1 MYGIERVTVLKDHTV
16 DDGPKHVKN
25 QLRKRTRVPQTKGL
39 PGAEDAVIQRTAQP
53 VSCLGM
59 SFDSEENRRE
69 FFRNELRG
77 KLPELKQME
86 GFPIGKDEDII
97 ALSDPPYYTACPN
110 PWINDFIA
118 EWEIAKDG
126 IPGRKPD
133 FQVTEPYASDVSEG
147 KNNPIY
153 NAHSYHTKVPHPAI
167 MRYILHY
174 TQPGDIVFDG
184 FAGTGMTGVAAQ
196 MCGNPDNEL
205 KHRIEIEWREMF
217 GKTPKWGPRKAIC
230 GDLSPIA
237 SFIAYNYNTP
247 VDVDE
252 FEKEANRI
260 LKEVEAECGW
270 MYETRHPETGAVGKI
285 NYVVWSDVFVCPD
298 CGGEIIFWD
307 EAVDKQAGK
316 VKDNFNCTHCHA
328 LHTKRSVSKAK
339 RTLYDKHVESD
350 SSRLS
355 ISQHDAGSTI
365 TQTKIVPVLINYTV
379 DGKRHEK
386 SPDKFDL
393 SLIQKIEGMDI
404 PYWFPTD
411 KMMNVGSKWGNTWRA
426 GVHEGITHV
435 HHFYT
440 KRNLWVM
447 ATFWDKTTNLSDN
460 RITNALKLSH
470 SSANPTLSKMRRFR
484 ADKKGGGALPG
495 TLYISSITT
504 PPNVI
509 LSISRNIDFV
519 YNGMLEIQK
528 NAPNSIVSTN
538 CSSYLPIADSS
549 VDYIFIDP
557 PFGDNLMYSELNFL
571 WESWLKVRTNNKS
584 EAIEN
589 KSQGKTILDY
599 QVIMTRCFKEYFRI
613 LKPGK
618 WMTVEFS
625 NTSAAV
631 WNGIQTAL
639 QRAGF
644 VVANVASLDKQ
655 QGSFKAVTTTTA
667 VKQDLVISCYKPSDN
682 FEHQFAD
689 NTGNTQSVRM
699 FLEEHL
705 KHLPVHFIKNQKT
718 TAIIERSPKI
728 LYDRLISLYIMRGLP
743 VPLDAADFQELLISK
758 FRERDGM
765 YFLPDQVAAYD
776 EKKAANPQFEQMAM
790 NFETE
795 RDGLEWLKIELN
807 KIPQT
812 YSDLHPKW
820 MKAIT
825 AVRKG
830 DILPELKVLLEENFI
845 QLPDGSWRTPDIHE
859 AKDREAMRNRILL
872 KEFNGYLDLAR
883 NPKGKRL
890 KDVRVEALLTGFKHC
905 WTNKD
910 FVTILTVAERIPQNI
925 LLEDEQ
931 LLMFYDIAKERG

>member
-1 MYGIERVTVLKDHTV
+1 MKDHTM

-25 QLRKRTRVPQTKGL
+25 QLRKRTRVPQPKGL
-39 PGAEDAVIQRTAQP
+39 PGAEDAGSQRTAQP
-53 VSCLGM
+53 VTCLGM
-59 SFDSEENRRE
+59 SFDSDENRRE
-69 FFRNELRG
+69 YFRNELRG

-110 PWINDFIA
+110 PWINDFVT
-118 EWEIAKDG
+118 EWEMEKDD

-217 GKTPKWGPRKAIC
+217 GKTPQWGPRKAIC

-252 FEKEANRI
+252 FEKEAKRI
-260 LKEVEAECGW
+260 LNEVEAECGW

-298 CGGEIIFWD
+298 CGGEIIFWN

-339 RTLYDKHVESD
+339 RTLYDKHVEPA

-355 ISQHDAGSTI
+355 ISQQDASANFTTSQQDAGSTI
-365 TQTKIVPVLINYTV
+365 TQTKTVPVLINYTV

-386 SPDKFDL
+386 SPDNFDL
-393 SLIQKIEGMDI
+393 ALIQKIEGMDI

-411 KMMNVGSKWGNTWRA
+411 KIQKGDKTGEPLR
-426 GVHEGITHV
+426 EGITYV
-435 HHFYT
+435 HHYYT
-440 KRNLWVM
+440 KRALYALSILYEQARRLTIAGDGHVEFFIEQ
-447 ATFWDKTTNLSDN
+447 ATLG
-460 RITNALKLSH
+460 
-470 SSANPTLSKMRRFR
+470 LSKLNRYGPTHFSQVNRY
-484 ADKKGGGALPG
+484 LSG
-495 TLYISSITT
+495 TLYVGSQVSEVSPEYILKGKLNRLLNALNLMLCRQIITQQSA
-504 PPNVI
+504 NNYV
-509 LSISRNIDFV
+509 
-519 YNGMLEIQK
+519 Q
-528 NAPNSIVSTN
+528 
-538 CSSYLPIADSS
+538 IADCSI
-549 VDYIFIDP
+549 DYIFTDP
-557 PFGDNLMYSELNFL
+557 PFGANIMYSELNFL
-571 WESWLKVRTNNKS
+571 WESWLKVKTNNKT

-589 KSQGKTILDY
+589 RSQGKTIQDY
-599 QVIMTRCFKEYFRI
+599 HVIMTRCFKEYFRI

-644 VVANVASLDKQ
+644 VIANVASIDKQ
-655 QGSFKAVTTTTA
+655 QGSFNAVTSTTA

-682 FEHQFAD
+682 FEHQFTD

-743 VPLDAADFQELLISK
+743 VPLDAADFQELLLSK